1 MQVVA
6 KTLAEGDCFNPRWGT
21 SLASDLLTENER
33 FRAPSTGPKQSA
45 AILCESPKP

>member
-33 FRAPSTGPKQSA
+33 FVASTSA
-45 AILCESPKP
+45 